1 MTHYVW
7 KLFIIHITSILLP
20 CLTLPRNIRIA
31 AILDREGDEKHELAF
46 TAAIDDINNRNNW
59 ILDGIEIEP
68 EVIKIPYGDRYVSL
82 LILGCYLTSKRYL
95 LYNNN
100 YISFKITLNYIQ
112 FCC

>member
-1 MTHYVW
+1 MTSYVW
-7 KLFIIHITSILLP
+7 KLFIIHITSTILP

-68 EVIKIPYGDRYVSL
+68 EVIKIPYGDRYIFILFKKSPNIKITNIHCIM
-82 LILGCYLTSKRYL
+82 LIIFG
-95 LYNNN
+95 
-100 YISFKITLNYIQ
+100 FKIPFLI
-112 FCC
+112 